1 MGSEMCIRDRVMTV
15 SASQQP
21 EARRRKVALV
31 ADGALPL
38 RTDGATVPSLLFP
51 RSASIPIHSRTRQVL
66 NLDKG
71 KKVSPFSVPALLPNT
86 GSGIMAIE
94 LGCTGPNYGVVSACA
109 AGSHAIGTALRQ
121 VH

>member
-1 MGSEMCIRDRVMTV
+1 MYMYIYIYIYLYIYIYVVYTRF
-15 SASQQP
+15 
-21 EARRRKVALV
+21 
-31 ADGALPL
+31 
-38 RTDGATVPSLLFP
+38 FP
-51 RSASIPIHSRTRQVL
+51 PQVL

-109 AGSHAIGTALRQ
+109 AGSHAIGTALRHMQ
-121 VH
+121 ESVYYYQY